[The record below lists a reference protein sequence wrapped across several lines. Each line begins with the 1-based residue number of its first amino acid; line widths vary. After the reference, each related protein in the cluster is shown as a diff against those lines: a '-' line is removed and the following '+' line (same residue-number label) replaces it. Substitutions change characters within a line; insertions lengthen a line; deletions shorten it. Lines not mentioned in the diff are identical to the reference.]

1 MKNIFEGFRKFVKE
15 SSQSI
20 EDLVNHYYSD
30 LPEEEKQEKIATFSN
45 RLNQGIQK
53 NGEWIRKT
61 LMHSLEQKM
70 KIEIKIIMKTMDVED
85 GSFVIRIFIGAQ
97 IIRMYLG
104 GKKEKLV
111 DGFISNLIENLK
123 T

>member
-70 KIEIKIIMKTMDVED
+70 KIEKTRRNRTPEEEAAAKAVSDKAKLRSQER
-85 GSFVIRIFIGAQ
+85 S
-97 IIRMYLG
+97 
-104 GKKEKLV
+104 KEMTRKY
-111 DGFISNLIENLK
+111 GRRWNR
-123 T
+123 